1 MEKWAGLTG
10 TSTTTDP
17 STMFLLQNYWW
28 IIIAVLGGLFILM
41 TMVQGGQSLLHTAKD
56 DMEERAMI
64 NSLGRKWELTFTT
77 LVMFGGALYAAFPL
91 FYSVSFGGAYWVW
104 MLILFGFVLQ
114 AVSYEYINNP
124 NNLIG
129 KNAYKAFLYFNGAVA
144 IVLVGAAVATFFTG
158 SNFTFDPAT
167 KVFEWGT
174 AADGFNLRGLEA
186 ALDFGHGAWFNL
198 AFGILVFAIARLLGA
213 LWLINDIDNNEF
225 SELIARIRATAKKC
239 FVVFLVALVIVL
251 FGLVT
256 MDGYAY
262 DIHTGL
268 VSIEP
273 NKYLHNLLAGY
284 GIQLIIFLAGAVLFL
299 LGIYKSILTDKDNKG
314 IIFSGL
320 GAVLIG
326 IIVFTL
332 AGLNGTAFYPSYAD
346 LQSSL
351 TIQNTSGSEATLW
364 VMTGV
369 SVAVPFVLGYI
380 AYVWYQMKKGGPI
393 TKEELED
400 PESHA
405 Y

>member
-1 MEKWAGLTG
+1 MEKFAGNTG
-10 TSTTTDP
+10 TLTTVNP
-17 STMFLLQNYWW
+17 QTMFYLQEYWW
-28 IIIAVLGGLFILM
+28 VIVAVLGGLFVLM

-56 DMEERAMI
+56 DIEERALI

-129 KNAYKAFLYFNGAVA
+129 KGTYKAFLYFNGVIT
-144 IVLVGAAVATFFTG
+144 IVLVGAAVGTFFTG
-158 SNFTFDPAT
+158 SNFSFDPT
-167 KVFEWGT
+167 TRVLEWGT
-174 AADGFNLRGLEA
+174 AANGMNLRGLEA
-186 ALDFGHGAWFNL
+186 ALDFSHGAWFNI
-198 AFGILVFAIARLLGA
+198 AFGVLLFAIARLLGA
-213 LWLINDIDNNEF
+213 MWIINDVDNNEF
-225 SELIARIRATAKKC
+225 ADLIARVRASAKKC
-239 FVVFLVALVIVL
+239 FFVFLAALVVVL
-251 FGLVT
+251 YGLVT
-256 MDGYAY
+256 LKGYAY
-262 DIHTGL
+262 DIHTGK
-268 VSIEP
+268 VYMED

-284 GIQLIIFLAGAVLFL
+284 GIQLVIFGIGAVLFL
-299 LGIYKSILTDKDNKG
+299 LGIFKSIFGTSTGG
-314 IIFSGL
+314 IKLSGL

-369 SVAVPFVLGYI
+369 SLAVPFVLGYI
-380 AYVWYQMKKGGPI
+380 AYVWYQMKKDGPI
-393 TKEELED
+393 TREELED

>member
-1 MEKWAGLTG
+1 MEKFSGITG
-10 TSTTTDP
+10 TLTTTDA
-17 STMFLLQNYWW
+17 STMLLLQEYWW
-28 IIIAVLGGLFILM
+28 IIVAVLGGLFVLM
-41 TMVQGGQSLLHTAKD
+41 TFVQGGQSLLHTAQTEI
-56 DMEERAMI
+56 EERAMI

-129 KNAYKAFLYFNGAVA
+129 KGTYKAFLYFNGF
-144 IVLVGAAVATFFTG
+144 ITMILVGAAVGTFFTG
-158 SNFTFDPAT
+158 SNFSFDAAT
-167 KVFEWGT
+167 RVLHWGT
-174 AADGFNLRGLEA
+174 AADGMNLRGLEA
-186 ALDFGHGAWFNL
+186 ALDFSHGAWFNI
-198 AFGILVFAIARLLGA
+198 AFGLLILAIARLLGA

-225 SELIARIRATAKKC
+225 PELIERIRATAKKC
-239 FVVFLVALVIVL
+239 FVVFLVALVVVL
-251 FGLVT
+251 YGLVT
-256 MDGYAY
+256 LKGYAY
-262 DIHTGL
+262 DIHTGKVYL
-268 VSIEP
+268 EDG
-273 NKYLHNLLAGY
+273 KYLNNLLAGY
-284 GIQLIIFLAGAVLFL
+284 GIQLIVFLIGAVLFL
-299 LGIYKSILTDKDNKG
+299 LGIFQSIFGNSTGG
-314 IIFSGL
+314 IKASGL

-326 IIVFTL
+326 IIVFTI
-332 AGLNGTAFYPSYAD
+332 AGLNGTPFYPSYAD

-351 TIQNTSGSEATLW
+351 TIQNTSGSENTLW

-380 AYVWYQMKKGGPI
+380 AYVWYQMKKDGPI